1 MVWLLKLKYGETIK
15 LCLMDTDTYTV
26 FIKTDGIYQ
35 NIAENVETRFDSS
48 NYESDR
54 PLPKGKN
61 KKSNWIN
68 ERWVRWKN
76 NDRICWIK
84 SKNLKS
90 LSRSQ

>member
-61 KKSNWIN
+61 KKVIGLMKGESGGKIMI
-68 ERWVRWKN
+68 EFVGLRAKT
-76 NDRICWIK
+76 
-84 SKNLKS
+84 
-90 LSRSQ
+90 

>member
-1 MVWLLKLKYGETIK
+1 
-15 LCLMDTDTYTV
+15 MDTDTYTV

-61 KKSNWIN
+61 KKVIGLMKDESGGKIMI
-68 ERWVRWKN
+68 EFVGLRAKT
-76 NDRICWIK
+76 
-84 SKNLKS
+84 
-90 LSRSQ
+90 

>member
-1 MVWLLKLKYGETIK
+1 MVWLLKLKYGEKIK

-61 KKSNWIN
+61 KKVIGLMKGESGGKIMI
-68 ERWVRWKN
+68 EFVGLRAKT
-76 NDRICWIK
+76 
-84 SKNLKS
+84 
-90 LSRSQ
+90 

>member
-1 MVWLLKLKYGETIK
+1 MVWLLKLKYGEKIT

-61 KKSNWIN
+61 KKVIGLMKGESGGKIMI
-68 ERWVRWKN
+68 EFVG
-76 NDRICWIK
+76 
-84 SKNLKS
+84 LKAKT
-90 LSRSQ
+90 

>member
-1 MVWLLKLKYGETIK
+1 
-15 LCLMDTDTYTV
+15 MDTDTYTV

-61 KKSNWIN
+61 KKVIGVLMKGESGGKIMI
-68 ERWVRWKN
+68 EFVGLRAKT
-76 NDRICWIK
+76 
-84 SKNLKS
+84 
-90 LSRSQ
+90 

>member
-1 MVWLLKLKYGETIK
+1 
-15 LCLMDTDTYTV
+15 MDTDTYTV

-61 KKSNWIN
+61 KKVIELMKGESGGKIMI
-68 ERWVRWKN
+68 EFVGLRAKT
-76 NDRICWIK
+76 
-84 SKNLKS
+84 
-90 LSRSQ
+90 

>member
-61 KKSNWIN
+61 KKVIGLMKGESGGKIMI
-68 ERWVRWKN
+68 EFVG
-76 NDRICWIK
+76 
-84 SKNLKS
+84 LKAKT
-90 LSRSQ
+90 